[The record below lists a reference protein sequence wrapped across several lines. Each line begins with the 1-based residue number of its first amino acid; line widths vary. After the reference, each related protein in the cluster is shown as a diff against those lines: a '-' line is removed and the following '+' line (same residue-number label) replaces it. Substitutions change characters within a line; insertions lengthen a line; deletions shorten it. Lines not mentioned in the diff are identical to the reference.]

1 LFARRIDLSSL
12 LFFVGILLAVA
23 TLGHAKI
30 LEALAGWLNRTV
42 GRQDVIVLLLG
53 ILSAAKLRAWCRSH
67 ECRGSRCRRQL
78 NPNHW
83 RAITRRGAGVPL
95 TGLAGDLMA
104 RPRKHRRAAKAIILR
119 LGKSWMSDRTKNA
132 PIVVV
137 VCLAIVVADLW
148 IGISP
153 D

>member
-1 LFARRIDLSSL
+1 LSSIQKQDI
-12 LFFVGILLAVA
+12 GNWSGAEKDTRDA
-23 TLGHAKI
+23 
-30 LEALAGWLNRTV
+30 EAACPRAP
-42 GRQDVIVLLLG
+42 I
-53 ILSAAKLRAWCRSH
+53 AA
-67 ECRGSRCRRQL
+67 
-78 NPNHW
+78 W

-132 PIVVV
+132 LIIVVV
-137 VCLAIVVADLW
+137 VCLAIVVAELW